1 MILMFPFTIL
11 YNDIK
16 GRIDSGK
23 EYVEKTRELIRDNPY
38 RQYMDLHLNTVYW
51 ELDRQITN
59 LNVTDRTK

>member
-1 MILMFPFTIL
+1 MTSKAELILA
-11 YNDIK
+11 
-16 GRIDSGK
+16 K

-59 LNVTDRTK
+59 LNVTDGTK

>member
-1 MILMFPFTIL
+1 MTSKADLILA
-11 YNDIK
+11 
-16 GRIDSGK
+16 K
-23 EYVEKTRELIRDNPY
+23 EYVEKTRELIRDNSY